1 MFKRLKLDPRTSII
15 LLLLVNI
22 FFFKSRSLASELILM
37 SYLLIILTVCGNFK
51 PGLKVYLTFITF
63 LIINYLV
70 FPYSPKWIV
79 TTFIVPVSYA
89 RKIFPCIMAGTLLY
103 KTVTVREIAG
113 VFRKFKFSENF
124 ILAFMITYRYF
135 PTLRQDI
142 HCVRESMKIRG
153 ISMIKN
159 MDIFV
164 VPIINSAI
172 DMSEELSKAAVT
184 RGVENPGRKT
194 TIIDFKF
201 TVYDVL
207 VILFVVLIMVIF

>member
-1 MFKRLKLDPRTSII
+1 
-15 LLLLVNI
+15 
-22 FFFKSRSLASELILM
+22 
-37 SYLLIILTVCGNFK
+37 
-51 PGLKVYLTFITF
+51 
-63 LIINYLV
+63 
-70 FPYSPKWIV
+70 
-79 TTFIVPVSYA
+79 
-89 RKIFPCIMAGTLLY
+89 
-103 KTVTVREIAG
+103 
-113 VFRKFKFSENF
+113 
-124 ILAFMITYRYF
+124 
-135 PTLRQDI
+135 
-142 HCVRESMKIRG
+142 MKIRG

-207 VILFVVLIMVIF
+207 VILSVVLIMAIF